1 MKRLMIIVL
10 SIFILSTTL
19 CSCGN
24 KVNTKTVSLPPSQ
37 KTLNINPSNEPPL
50 WEYVKNLTV
59 PNFLNEEQQNLYR
72 RAYTLFPVFHGS
84 TIQIDDFP
92 LLEGQQKTEIKY
104 TTYKDMEYIISQ
116 GRYQNWNDFE
126 SLMLNIFTENYYHE
140 LIGLNR
146 KTPSFIEIDSKLCY
160 IDAAMG
166 SRLEYVQPDTFALI
180 SKTDKEIKF
189 NVIGHYAEPR
199 KGEKDVEYIER
210 RDKGEYDSTEKFP
223 ITMVKTTDGW
233 RFSNFNV
240 AF

>member
-1 MKRLMIIVL
+1 MKKFILIVL
-10 SIFILSTTL
+10 SISILTITL

-24 KVNTKTVSLPPSQ
+24 KSDTKNVLSLPSQ
-37 KTLNINPSNEPPL
+37 KTSNINPSNEPPL
-50 WEYVKNLTV
+50 WEYAKNLTV
-59 PNFLNEEQQNLYR
+59 PDFLNKEQQNLYR
-72 RAYTLFPVFHGS
+72 RAYMIFPVFHGS
-84 TIQIDDFP
+84 TILIDDFP
-92 LLEGQQKTEIKY
+92 LLEGQEKTEIKY

-126 SLMLNIFTENYYHE
+126 AVMLNIFTENYYHE

-166 SRLEYVQPDTFALI
+166 SRLEYVQPDTFELI

-199 KGEKDVEYIER
+199 EGEVDEEYIER
-210 RDKGEYDSTEKFP
+210 RDKGEYDSTSKFP
-223 ITMVKTTDGW
+223 ITMIKTTYGW